1 MPPLLSHSSSS
12 LSLLR
17 PLFPIKFPFYPPS
30 FLKSQFYPR
39 SPPAHLFKPSLSR
52 HVSTRSFPSIRGS
65 RSSVSMESSSPEPT
79 VSLDSVTQDL
89 KNQTLGPDDVSK
101 AKLKLE
107 DLNWDHSFV
116 RALPGDPRADT
127 IPRQVMH
134 ACYTKVLPSAE
145 VENPE
150 LVAWSDSVADLFDL
164 DPKEFERPDFP
175 LLFSGASPLVGALP
189 YAQCYGGH
197 QFGMWAGQL
206 GDGRAITLGR
216 LWELQLKG
224 SGRTP
229 YSRFADGLAVLRS
242 SIREFLCSEAMHCL
256 GIPTT
261 RALSLVT
268 TGKYVTLA
276 MQRKNLVLLFAE
288 FAPSFLRF
296 GSYQIHASRGKE
308 DLEIVRALA
317 DYAIRH
323 HFPHIENMNK
333 SESLSFSTGDEDHSV
348 VDLTSNKYAAW
359 TVEIAERTASMI
371 ASWQGVG
378 FTHGVMNT
386 DNMSILG
393 LTIDYGPF
401 GFLDAFDPSFT
412 PNTTDLPGRRYC
424 FANQPD
430 IGLWNI
436 AQFTA
441 TLSTAKLINDKEAD
455 YAMERYGNKFMDEYQ
470 AMMTRKLGLPKYNK
484 QLINKLLNNMAVDKV
499 DYTNFFRLLSN
510 VKADPKIPE
519 DELLVPL
526 KAVLLDIGQERKVAW
541 ISWVQSYVHEL
552 AASGIS
558 DEQRK
563 AQMDSVNPKYVLRNY
578 LCQTAIDAAEQG
590 DYREVRRLLK
600 LMERPYDE
608 QPGMEKY
615 ARLPPAWAYRPAF
628 GVKKSATISEIFLTE
643 GRILDEKSRKR
654 ANIARSWETS
664 KTRGLIMLRTN
675 ISVAAMDS
683 FSSTN
688 VVLKKQVKG
697 ESSVISREDVAV
709 KRIRTEEEQEI
720 ANRKP
725 SLIWKGTGGW
735 TAASIL
741 LDGCGDGKLS
751 CVPATSMGQAVFYL
765 AIYLVAFGYGGHQPS
780 IATFGADQFDESK
793 PKERNSK
800 AAFFCY
806 FYFALN
812 FGSLFSNTLL
822 VYFEDHGR
830 WTLGFLLSLGSAVIA
845 LVSFLFGAPGYK
857 YVKPCGN
864 PLPRVAQVFVAAAR
878 KWDVIPVKADEL
890 YELEGPESAIKGS
903 RKIFHSEEFEFL
915 DKAATMTEDD
925 LSHQKNPWRL
935 CTITQMAS
943 LFVEQGDVMNSNIG
957 KFHLPAASMSAFDIC
972 SVLVCTGIYRQI
984 LVPLVGRLSAGAT
997 EIERLK
1003 NVIEGHKVSSL
1014 SIFWQIPQYVLVGAS
1029 EVFMYIGQ
1037 LEFFNGQAPDGIKSF
1052 GSSLCMASISLGNY
1066 ASSMLVN
1073 MVMKITT
1080 KGDKPGWIPD
1090 DLKHRTHGQNR
1101 FGYTVHLQCS
1111 LRSATRCTA

>member
-17 PLFPIKFPFYPPS
+17 PFLPVRFPFYPPP
-30 FLKSQFYPR
+30 FVKSQFCPL

-52 HVSTRSFPSIRGS
+52 HVSTSSFPSSRGS
-65 RSSVSMESSSPEPT
+65 SSSVSMESSSPEPT

-206 GDGRAITLGR
+206 GDGRAITLGEVVNSKSER
-216 LWELQLKG
+216 WELQLKG

-268 TGKYVTLA
+268 TGKYVTRDMFYDGNA
-276 MQRKNLVLLFAE
+276 KEEPGAIVCRV
-288 FAPSFLRF
+288 APSFLRF

-412 PNTTDLPGRRYC
+412 PNTTDLPGRRYS

-526 KAVLLDIGQERKVAW
+526 KAVLLDIGQERKEAW
-541 ISWVQSYVHEL
+541 ISWAQSYVHEL

-563 AQMDSVNPKYVLRNY
+563 AQMNSVNPKYVLRNY

-590 DYREVRRLLK
+590 DYTEVRRLLK
-600 LMERPYDE
+600 LMKRPYDE

-615 ARLPPAWAYRPAF
+615 ARLPPAWAYRP
-628 GVKKSATISEIFLTE
+628 GVC
-643 GRILDEKSRKR
+643 
-654 ANIARSWETS
+654 
-664 KTRGLIMLRTN
+664 M
-675 ISVAAMDS
+675 
-683 FSSTN
+683 
-688 VVLKKQVKG
+688 
-697 ESSVISREDVAV
+697 
-709 KRIRTEEEQEI
+709 
-720 ANRKP
+720 
-725 SLIWKGTGGW
+725 
-735 TAASIL
+735 
-741 LDGCGDGKLS
+741 LS
-751 CVPATSMGQAVFYL
+751 C
-765 AIYLVAFGYGGHQPS
+765 
-780 IATFGADQFDESK
+780 
-793 PKERNSK
+793 
-800 AAFFCY
+800 
-806 FYFALN
+806 
-812 FGSLFSNTLL
+812 
-822 VYFEDHGR
+822 
-830 WTLGFLLSLGSAVIA
+830 
-845 LVSFLFGAPGYK
+845 
-857 YVKPCGN
+857 
-864 PLPRVAQVFVAAAR
+864 
-878 KWDVIPVKADEL
+878 
-890 YELEGPESAIKGS
+890 
-903 RKIFHSEEFEFL
+903 
-915 DKAATMTEDD
+915 
-925 LSHQKNPWRL
+925 
-935 CTITQMAS
+935 
-943 LFVEQGDVMNSNIG
+943 
-957 KFHLPAASMSAFDIC
+957 
-972 SVLVCTGIYRQI
+972 
-984 LVPLVGRLSAGAT
+984 
-997 EIERLK
+997 
-1003 NVIEGHKVSSL
+1003 SS
-1014 SIFWQIPQYVLVGAS
+1014 
-1029 EVFMYIGQ
+1029 
-1037 LEFFNGQAPDGIKSF
+1037 
-1052 GSSLCMASISLGNY
+1052 
-1066 ASSMLVN
+1066 
-1073 MVMKITT
+1073 
-1080 KGDKPGWIPD
+1080 
-1090 DLKHRTHGQNR
+1090 
-1101 FGYTVHLQCS
+1101 
-1111 LRSATRCTA
+1111 